1 MSRHPITKALEDA
14 AKKIGRTISK
24 EAADAV
30 SGMYEHASAG
40 AKQVVK
46 NVTAADEA
54 HKRSIIEL
62 AEKIAKNPG
71 TGGKGGKARLAAQA
85 DARTKLA
92 AAVGAKGDFDVEYLI
107 DSGKYPESARHIA
120 EAQNGQIWRGASHS
134 PGAPLPS
141 VLTIDRA
148 GGDDNRDNSLRGIP
162 TSPSGQRDEY
172 PPAMFKEGGRGASV
186 KYINGS
192 DNTGSGSTM
201 GKALGGLPNGTRVK
215 IKVK

>member
-1 MSRHPITKALEDA
+1 MSQHPIAKALEDA
-14 AKKIGRTISK
+14 AKKIGSTISK
-24 EAADAV
+24 EAAEAV
-30 SGMYEHASAG
+30 SGMYDHASAG

-54 HKRSIIEL
+54 HKHSIIEL
-62 AEKIAKNPG
+62 AEKIAKHPG
-71 TGGKGGKARLAAQA
+71 TGGDGGQARLAAQA

-120 EAQNGQIWRGASHS
+120 EAQKGQIWRGASSS

-141 VLTIDRA
+141 VVTI
-148 GGDDNRDNSLRGIP
+148 NRPGSRTNRSNSLRGIR
-162 TSPSGQRDEY
+162 TSPLGQRDEY
-172 PPAMFKEGGRGASV
+172 PPAMFAEGGAGASV

-215 IKVK
+215 IRVK